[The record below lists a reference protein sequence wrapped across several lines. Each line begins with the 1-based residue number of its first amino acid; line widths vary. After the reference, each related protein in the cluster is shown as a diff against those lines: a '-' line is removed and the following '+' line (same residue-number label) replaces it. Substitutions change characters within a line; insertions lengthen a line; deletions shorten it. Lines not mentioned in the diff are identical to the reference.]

1 MGSTISTRGTKAGYL
16 KTENFKLTLNG
27 QSRHLD
33 GAGIDRDYL
42 MDRLMPMVHT
52 NCQDTWDEVRAS
64 SLGQLQAGRAAVGD
78 IQALSELKGRKE
90 IYSFPFSLA
99 PESASPAGAVNFS
112 KVSHANL
119 KINVKGIMDDA
130 TTTTPSDDYQVDVYG
145 IYYNWLA
152 IRDGRAMTSFA

>member
-1 MGSTISTRGTKAGYL
+1 M
-16 KTENFKLTLNG
+16 
-27 QSRHLD
+27 D

-52 NCQDTWDEVRAS
+52 NCQDPWDAVHKS
-64 SLGQLQAGRAAVGD
+64 SLGRHQGQEFGGGAGD
-78 IQALSELKGRKE
+78 IKALSVLKGRKE

-119 KINVKGIMDDA
+119 KINVKGIIA
-130 TTTTPSDDYQVDVYG
+130 AGTTTEDYQVDVYG
-145 IYYNWLA
+145 VYYNWLA